1 MKLIISKQ
9 EYLQLR
15 EIIINIDNEKVT
27 DEFNRIVTD
36 QNPHINAATT
46 SETLTLNISDELYKD
61 IGDILIKHSKTLGK
75 NLNISLSNLPKI
87 ISSAKKLF
95 SDLSTAIS
103 SKKK

>member
-1 MKLIISKQ
+1 MKLIISKR

-15 EIIINIDNEKVT
+15 EIIINIDNKMVT

-46 SETLTLNISDELYKD
+46 SETLTLNISDELSKE

-95 SDLSTAIS
+95 SDLSSAIS

>member
-15 EIIINIDNEKVT
+15 EIIINIDNKKVT

-46 SETLTLNISDELYKD
+46 SETLTLNISDELSKE
-61 IGDILIKHSKTLGK
+61 IGNILIKHSKTLGK

-95 SDLSTAIS
+95 SDLSIAIS
-103 SKKK
+103 NKKK

>member
-15 EIIINIDNEKVT
+15 EIIINIDNKKVT

-46 SETLTLNISDELYKD
+46 SETLALNISDELSKE

-95 SDLSTAIS
+95 SDLSSTIS

>member
-9 EYLQLR
+9 EYLKLR
-15 EIIINIDNEKVT
+15 EIIINIDNKKVT

-46 SETLTLNISDELYKD
+46 SETLTLNISDELSKE

-95 SDLSTAIS
+95 SDLSSAIN

>member
-1 MKLIISKQ
+1 MKLIISKR

-15 EIIINIDNEKVT
+15 EIIINIDNKKVT
-27 DEFNRIVTD
+27 DEFNHIVTD

-46 SETLTLNISDELYKD
+46 SETLTLNISDELSKE
-61 IGDILIKHSKTLGK
+61 IGNILIKHSKTLGK

-95 SDLSTAIS
+95 SDLSSAIS

>member
-1 MKLIISKQ
+1 MKLIISKR

-15 EIIINIDNEKVT
+15 EIIINIDNKKVT

-46 SETLTLNISDELYKD
+46 SETLTLNISDELSKE
-61 IGDILIKHSKTLGK
+61 IGNILIKHSKTLGK

-95 SDLSTAIS
+95 SDLSTAII

>member
-15 EIIINIDNEKVT
+15 EIIINIDNKKVT

-46 SETLTLNISDELYKD
+46 SETLTLNISDELSKE
-61 IGDILIKHSKTLGK
+61 IGGILIKYSKTLGK

-87 ISSAKKLF
+87 ISSTKKLF

>member
-15 EIIINIDNEKVT
+15 EIIINIDNKKVT

-46 SETLTLNISDELYKD
+46 SETLTLNISDELSKE

-95 SDLSTAIS
+95 SDLSTIS

>member
-15 EIIINIDNEKVT
+15 EIIINIDNKKVT

-46 SETLTLNISDELYKD
+46 SETLTLNISDELSKE
-61 IGDILIKHSKTLGK
+61 IGNILIKHSKTLGK

-87 ISSAKKLF
+87 ISSTKKLF
-95 SDLSTAIS
+95 SDLSSAIS

>member
-15 EIIINIDNEKVT
+15 EIIINIDNKKVT

-46 SETLTLNISDELYKD
+46 SETLTLNISDELSKE
-61 IGDILIKHSKTLGK
+61 IGDILIKHSKTLGR

-87 ISSAKKLF
+87 ISNAKKLF
-95 SDLSTAIS
+95 SDLSTTIS
-103 SKKK
+103 GKKK

>member
-15 EIIINIDNEKVT
+15 EIIINIDNKKVT
-27 DEFNRIVTD
+27 DEFNCIVTD

-46 SETLTLNISDELYKD
+46 SETLTLNISDELSKE

-95 SDLSTAIS
+95 SDLSSTIS

>member
-1 MKLIISKQ
+1 MKLIISKR

-15 EIIINIDNEKVT
+15 EIIINIDNKKVT

-46 SETLTLNISDELYKD
+46 SETLTLNISDELSKE

-87 ISSAKKLF
+87 ISSSKKLF

-103 SKKK
+103 SKNK

>member
-15 EIIINIDNEKVT
+15 EIIINIDNKKVT

-46 SETLTLNISDELYKD
+46 SETLTLNISDELSKE
-61 IGDILIKHSKTLGK
+61 IGDILIKHSNTFGK

-95 SDLSTAIS
+95 SDLSSAIS

>member
-1 MKLIISKQ
+1 MKLIISKE
-9 EYLQLR
+9 EYIQLR
-15 EIIINIDNEKVT
+15 EIIINIDNKKVT

-46 SETLTLNISDELYKD
+46 SETLTLNISDELSKE

-75 NLNISLSNLPKI
+75 NLNISLCNLPKI

-95 SDLSTAIS
+95 SDLSSAIS

>member
-9 EYLQLR
+9 EFTQLR
-15 EIIINIDNEKVT
+15 EIIINIDNMKVT

-36 QNPHINAATT
+36 QNPHINATTT
-46 SETLTLNISDELYKD
+46 SETLTMNISDELSKE

-75 NLNISLSNLPKI
+75 NLNISLSNLSKI
-87 ISSAKKLF
+87 ISSAKKLL
-95 SDLSTAIS
+95 SDLSSAIS

>member
-1 MKLIISKQ
+1 MKLIISKR

-15 EIIINIDNEKVT
+15 EIIINIDNKKVT

-46 SETLTLNISDELYKD
+46 SETLTLNISDELSKE
-61 IGDILIKHSKTLGK
+61 IGNILIKHSKTLGK

-95 SDLSTAIS
+95 SDLSSAIS

>member
-15 EIIINIDNEKVT
+15 EIIINIDNKKVT

-46 SETLTLNISDELYKD
+46 S
-61 IGDILIKHSKTLGK
+61 
-75 NLNISLSNLPKI
+75 
-87 ISSAKKLF
+87 
-95 SDLSTAIS
+95 
-103 SKKK
+103 

>member
-1 MKLIISKQ
+1 MKLIISKR

-15 EIIINIDNEKVT
+15 EIIINIDNKKVT
-27 DEFNRIVTD
+27 DEFNSIVTD

-46 SETLTLNISDELYKD
+46 SETLTLNISDELSKE

-95 SDLSTAIS
+95 SDLSSAIS

>member
-15 EIIINIDNEKVT
+15 EIIINIDNKKVT

-46 SETLTLNISDELYKD
+46 SEPLTLNISDELSKE
-61 IGDILIKHSKTLGK
+61 IGGILIKYSKTLGK

-95 SDLSTAIS
+95 SDLSSAIS

>member
-1 MKLIISKQ
+1 MKLIINKQ
-9 EYLQLR
+9 EFSQLR
-15 EIIINIDNEKVT
+15 NIIINIDNATVT
-27 DEFNRIVTD
+27 DEFNRIVTN
-36 QNPHINAATT
+36 QNPHIEATTT
-46 SETLTLNISDELYKD
+46 SETLSLSISDELSKE

-95 SDLSTAIS
+95 SDLSSAIS

>member
-15 EIIINIDNEKVT
+15 EIIINIDNKKVT

-46 SETLTLNISDELYKD
+46 SETLTLNISDELSKE
-61 IGDILIKHSKTLGK
+61 IGGILIKYSKTLGK

-95 SDLSTAIS
+95 SDLSSAIS

>member
-15 EIIINIDNEKVT
+15 EIIINIDNKKVT

-46 SETLTLNISDELYKD
+46 SETLTLNISDELSKE

-95 SDLSTAIS
+95 SDLSSTIS
-103 SKKK
+103 SKKQ

>member
-46 SETLTLNISDELYKD
+46 SETLTLNISDELSKE

-95 SDLSTAIS
+95 SDLSSAIS
-103 SKKK
+103 NKKK

>member
-15 EIIINIDNEKVT
+15 EIIINIDNKKVT

-46 SETLTLNISDELYKD
+46 SETLTLNISDELSKE
-61 IGDILIKHSKTLGK
+61 IGDILIKHSKTFGK
-75 NLNISLSNLPKI
+75 NLSISLSNLPKI
-87 ISSAKKLF
+87 VSNAKNLLN
-95 SDLSTAIS
+95 DLSTAIS
-103 SKKK
+103 NRKK

>member
-1 MKLIISKQ
+1 MKLIIGKR

-15 EIIINIDNEKVT
+15 EIIINIDNKKVT

-46 SETLTLNISDELYKD
+46 SETLTLNISDELSKE

-95 SDLSTAIS
+95 SDLSSAIS

>member
-15 EIIINIDNEKVT
+15 EIIINIDNKKVT

-46 SETLTLNISDELYKD
+46 SETLTLNISDELSKE
-61 IGDILIKHSKTLGK
+61 IGKTLGK

>member
-15 EIIINIDNEKVT
+15 EIIINIDNKKVT

-46 SETLTLNISDELYKD
+46 SETLTLNISDELSKE
-61 IGDILIKHSKTLGK
+61 IGDILIKHSKTLGR

-87 ISSAKKLF
+87 ISSVKKLF
-95 SDLSTAIS
+95 SDLSTTIS
-103 SKKK
+103 GKKK

>member
-15 EIIINIDNEKVT
+15 EIIINIDNKKVT

-46 SETLTLNISDELYKD
+46 SETLTLNISDELSKE
-61 IGDILIKHSKTLGK
+61 IGDILIKHSKTLCK

-95 SDLSTAIS
+95 SDLSSAIS

>member
-15 EIIINIDNEKVT
+15 EIIINIDNKKVT

-46 SETLTLNISDELYKD
+46 SETLTLNISDELSKE
-61 IGDILIKHSKTLGK
+61 IGDILIKHSKTLGR

-95 SDLSTAIS
+95 SDLSTTIS
-103 SKKK
+103 GKKK